1 MLEIK
6 VFSIPYEKHFSAIF
20 IRFSRSCSDFDEFLL
35 LISFIPTW
43 MTTLPKFPFSIVG
56 SSQWYNSFKLHPG
69 NILNCADPFP
79 GIWLNCLCHIPF
91 GMLSPKM
98 IVFTFLVCFLPVVIV
113 ATYDAF
119 AGTTFLFA
127 KPACFSGWLLIT
139 TWRRLA
145 DFGITDWFLKKFL
158 SSGRVKNSFSVA
170 GSSMQ

>member
-1 MLEIK
+1 MRNIFLQFLSDSLE
-6 VFSIPYEKHFSAIF
+6 VAVTLMSLCYWYRSFPHEWLHYQNSHFGNVVVQ
-20 IRFSRSCSDFDEFLL
+20 LL
-35 LISFIPTW
+35 QI
-43 MTTLPKFPFSIVG
+43 
-56 SSQWYNSFKLHPG
+56 QWYNSFKLHPG
-69 NILNCADPFP
+69 NILNCADRFP

-127 KPACFSGWLLIT
+127 KPVCFSGWLLIT
-139 TWRRLA
+139 PWRRLV
-145 DFGITDWFLKKFL
+145 DFGITEWFLKKFL